1 MQGDGTSELQTSIFV
16 MLTTDQLLDQ
26 LKDVNV

>member
-1 MQGDGTSELQTSIFV
+1 MQGVGASELQTSIFV